1 MEKIGAYM
9 FKSYENEVEFA
20 VQAVT
25 SAARLC
31 RQIQRE
37 MVVPAVTKE
46 DRSPVT
52 VADFASQAVVARMML
67 ETFGGFSLVAEED
80 SKVLRTAGQE
90 EALEAVTKYA
100 STIFPEASTDSV
112 CNWID
117 QGTGQVGDS
126 YWTLDP
132 IDGTKGFLR
141 GDQYAVA
148 LALVVEGRVVLGAL
162 GCPTLNTDFIPDV
175 DSQGMVLVALRGEG
189 AWARDMEDGKFEPV
203 KVSECAD
210 PREAKVLRSFES
222 QHTDVKKMDELIRVL
237 GITAAPVLMDSSA
250 KYALLAAGRGDLIFR
265 LVTPFQ
271 PDYTEKIWDH
281 AAGSIIVEEAGGRV
295 TDLEGGSLDFSQGRL
310 LERNIGV
317 LASNGI
323 LHTPALEALTKVG
336 ANRRPE
342 AL

>member
-1 MEKIGAYM
+1 M
-9 FKSYENEVEFA
+9 FKTYQREAEFA

-25 SAARLC
+25 VAARLC

-37 MVVPAVTKE
+37 LVIKAVSKE

-67 ETFGGFSLVAEED
+67 ETLGEFSLVAEED
-80 SKVLRTAGQE
+80 SKVLQTVGQE
-90 EALEAVTKYA
+90 EALKAVTKYTRA
-100 STIFPEASTDSV
+100 FFPEATTDST
-112 CNWID
+112 CEWID
-117 QGTGQVGDS
+117 RGAGEVGKV

-148 LALVVEGRVVLGAL
+148 LALVVDGQVVLGAL
-162 GCPTLNTDFIPDV
+162 GCPTLNGDFVPEA
-175 DSQGMVLVALRGEG
+175 DSNGMVLFALRGEG
-189 AWARDMEDGKFEPV
+189 AWAKDMGNESFKPIRVSDCANPRD
-203 KVSECAD
+203 A
-210 PREAKVLRSFES
+210 RVLRSFES
-222 QHTDVKKMDELIRVL
+222 EHTDVEKMEQLIQAM

-250 KYALLAAGRGDLIFR
+250 KYALLSAGKGDLIFR
-265 LVTPFQ
+265 LVTPFR

-281 AAGSIIVEEAGGRV
+281 AAGSLIVEEAGGRV
-295 TDLEGGSLDFSQGRL
+295 TDLRGRTLDFSRGRL
-310 LERNIGV
+310 LEGNIGV

-323 LHTPALEALTKVG
+323 LHETALEKLIEVG
-336 ANRRPE
+336 ADRRPG

>member
-1 MEKIGAYM
+1 
-9 FKSYENEVEFA
+9 
-20 VQAVT
+20 
-25 SAARLC
+25 
-31 RQIQRE
+31 
-37 MVVPAVTKE
+37 
-46 DRSPVT
+46 
-52 VADFASQAVVARMML
+52 VADFASQAVIARMML
-67 ETFGGFSLVAEED
+67 ENFGEFSLVAEED

-90 EALEAVTKYA
+90 EALEAVTKFA
-100 STIFPEASTDSV
+100 NSIFPEASAESV
-112 CNWID
+112 CDWID
-117 QGTGQVGDS
+117 QGAGQVGKS

-189 AWARDMEDGKFEPV
+189 AWAREMENGEFDAV
-203 KVSECAD
+203 KVSECAV

-222 QHTDVKKMDELIRVL
+222 QHTDVKKMDELIRLL
-237 GITAAPVLMDSSA
+237 GILAEPVLMDSSA
-250 KYALLAAGRGDLIFR
+250 KYALLAAGKGDLIFR

-271 PDYTEKIWDH
+271 PNYIEKIWDH

-295 TDLEGGSLDFSQGRL
+295 TDLRGGSLDF
-310 LERNIGV
+310 RNIGV

-323 LHTPALEALTKVG
+323 LHTVALEALTKVG
-336 ANRRPE
+336 ADRRPE